1 MRFWR
6 PSSGTFANL
15 REYGAPEKPPAPLEM
30 HFWLAIGAQICLDER
45 MNIFERSVGGRTYR
59 IASQSLWDSARQRPF
74 SRQAVLG
81 TADPP
86 PVADLG
92 LTRTVGTRRV
102 GDVGALV
109 WVAGQL
115 DLIKLI
121 DQACDLSVSSDG
133 PTVGEMVLAVAIQR
147 ACVPGAKRH
156 LAAFLESC
164 LPRVSCLPASAFT
177 GQAFHRL
184 AAQVTD
190 EQLEKVQI
198 EIARAAV
205 RHFKLSADVLAFDTT
220 NFDTHIATTTD
231 GELAR
236 RGHAKSKRKDLRV
249 VGLAALVSE
258 TGHVPLLHRTYPGN
272 GSDQAVLGECLEAL
286 GKLHEA
292 LDETEQLTRAPG
304 RTLVR
309 DGGSW
314 SEQLELDLDV
324 EGYYTL
330 LSLPLSHTA
339 SQLALEYAAR
349 RGTMKRLGGKLGDVR
364 AARLRIP
371 VGDAALDRTLVVVE
385 SQELLRGQKRGIA
398 AALRKAKEELRKLER
413 QAARGRI
420 KAEALE
426 DRVRKALKREHLSD
440 FVLATVKNER
450 GKLSLD
456 WRVDAARRR
465 VLERTRLGRRVLCT
479 DHHLWSDGRI
489 VHAFRGQWNVE
500 ELFRRAKKGGIAP
513 WGPSHQWADNSLR
526 LHTFATVIGLT
537 LVSLAQLT
545 LGNRKSAQGTMKAL
559 AEVKA
564 TLVRV
569 QTKERGR
576 RATIT
581 LAPDLTAEQRRAVK
595 AFELER
601 WLPTLLSSRMK
612 SAPSAD
618 K

>member
-1 MRFWR
+1 M
-6 PSSGTFANL
+6 NL
-15 REYGAPEKPPAPLEM
+15 
-30 HFWLAIGAQICLDER
+30 
-45 MNIFERSVGGRTYR
+45 FERVVGGRKYR

-74 SRQAVLG
+74 SRQVVLG
-81 TADPP
+81 PADPP

-92 LTRTVGTRRV
+92 LTRTVGTQRV

-121 DQACDLSVSSDG
+121 DEACDLRVPADG
-133 PTVGEMVLAVAIQR
+133 PTVGEMVLAVAVQR
-147 ACVPGAKRH
+147 ACAPAAKRH

-164 LPRVSCLPASAFT
+164 LPRVSCLPAAAFS

-184 AAQVTD
+184 AAQATY
-190 EQLEKVQI
+190 EQLEKAQI

-205 RHFKLSADVLAFDTT
+205 RRFELSADVLAFDTT
-220 NFDTHIATTTD
+220 NFDTHIATTTP

-272 GSDQAVLGECLEAL
+272 GSDQTVLGECLEAL

-292 LDETEQLTRAPG
+292 LDEAEPRSRAPG

-314 SEQLELDLDV
+314 GEQLELDLDV

-330 LSLPLSHTA
+330 LSLPLSHSA

-349 RGTMKRLGGKLGDVR
+349 RGAMKRLGGKLGEVR
-364 AARLRIP
+364 AARLRTT

-398 AALRKAKEELRKLER
+398 AALHKAKEELRKLGR
-413 QAARGRI
+413 QAANGRI
-420 KAEALE
+420 QAEVLE
-426 DRVRKALKREHLSD
+426 DKVRKALKREHLSD
-440 FVLATVKNER
+440 FVIATVKKEG

-456 WRVDAARRR
+456 WHVDAARRR
-465 VLERTRLGRRVLCT
+465 LLERTRLGRRVLCT
-479 DHHLWSDGRI
+479 DRHLWSTGRI

-537 LVSLAQLT
+537 LVSLARLT
-545 LGNRKSAQGTMKAL
+545 LGNRKSVQGTMKAL

-569 QTKERGR
+569 RRKERGR
-576 RATIT
+576 RATVI
-581 LAPDLTAEQRRAVK
+581 LAPDLTAEQRKAVK
-595 AFELER
+595 AFDLTR
-601 WLPTLLSSRMK
+601 WLPSILSSRLK
-612 SAPSAD
+612 SAPDAD
-618 K
+618 KQPAAREKGASGLRKSR